1 MTAERD
7 PRLLRQPADAP
18 PPLTFLGDL
27 SEFQGFR
34 NEWRAQVA
42 RAEARLPLRA
52 RARRW
57 AGRISGRSDRRLLFA
72 IAQATDAL
80 AVRCDEMAERLSN
93 QEGIVEDVATA
104 YGEDLTHLRTEIRL
118 LRELVAAFEQPRG

>member
-18 PPLTFLGDL
+18 PLLPFLGDL
-27 SEFQGFR
+27 SEFQDFR
-34 NEWRAQVA
+34 NEWRAQVE

-52 RARRW
+52 RARHW

-72 IAQATDAL
+72 IARAADAL

-93 QEGIVEDVATA
+93 QETIVEDVATA
-104 YGEDLTHLRTEIRL
+104 YGEDLTHLRAEIRL
-118 LRELVAAFEQPRG
+118 LRDLVSSFEQPRG